1 MITNADI
8 DTLFVAAKSW
18 NRHPERC

>member
-8 DTLFVAAKSW
+8 GTLFVVAKSW